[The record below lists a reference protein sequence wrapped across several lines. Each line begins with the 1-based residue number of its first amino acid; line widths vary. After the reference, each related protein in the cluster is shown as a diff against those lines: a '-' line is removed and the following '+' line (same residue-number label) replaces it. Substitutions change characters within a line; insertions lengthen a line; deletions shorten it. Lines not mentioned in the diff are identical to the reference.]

1 MSDGRNRAS
10 SCIRDSW
17 KCTLLY
23 VTFRLHDD
31 FHVKSLKVKCE
42 MSRDII
48 STPSF
53 PDGCLIVVGVFR

>member
-1 MSDGRNRAS
+1 MSDVRNRAFV
-10 SCIRDSW
+10 I
-17 KCTLLY
+17 LGNVHLY

-48 STPSF
+48 SIPSF
-53 PDGCLIVVGVFR
+53 PDGCLLAVGVFR

>member
-1 MSDGRNRAS
+1 MHLRVFVILGNVH
-10 SCIRDSW
+10 
-17 KCTLLY
+17 LY

-42 MSRDII
+42 MSRDMII